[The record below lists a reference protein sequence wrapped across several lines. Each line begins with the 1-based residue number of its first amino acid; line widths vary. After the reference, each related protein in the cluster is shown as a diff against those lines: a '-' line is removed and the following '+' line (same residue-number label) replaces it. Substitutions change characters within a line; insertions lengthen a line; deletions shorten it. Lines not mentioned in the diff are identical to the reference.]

1 MASGVEELLGM
12 LYEMI
17 EDAKSVPMHAEQ
29 CRLDRDRALD
39 LLDEIR
45 AQFPEELAQAQKIVN
60 AREEYIASA
69 KRDVENMRTQAQ
81 EQIKRMLS
89 EDEVVRQA
97 KEVAN
102 GMVKKA
108 QEQSKELRMAA
119 SAYCDDAL
127 KRTEEAVNA
136 AMSEVRQARGQF
148 RQLAGRSAA
157 YDPESEQ

>member
-69 KRDVENMRTQAQ
+69 KRDVEAMRAQAQ
-81 EQIKRMLS
+81 DQIKRMLS

-108 QEQSKELRMAA
+108 QEQSKELRAAA

-136 AMSEVRQARGQF
+136 AMAEVRQARGQF
-148 RQLAGRSAA
+148 RQLASRAGSV
-157 YDPESEQ
+157 DVE